1 MMRGAL
7 ATIVLAGSVFAFP
20 PVVAADGRLIVVA
33 PWKLSALT
41 PAASGGV
48 LQRMGVTEPLTR
60 PDEGGEITGLLAASW
75 KADDALTG
83 WRFAIRPGVTF
94 HDGTALTAAVVADNL
109 NAFRGESALSRAP
122 VESVVADGDDVVI
135 SLSRPFAPLPAYLAH
150 WSTGIL
156 SPADLD
162 GAADGEI
169 AGTGYYRI
177 DGGIGEQEFSVS
189 AYDRYWGD
197 RPSITEAR
205 YLSIA
210 DADTRF
216 SLLASGDAHIAFGL
230 HPSAIARG
238 EGQERFKIHVEP
250 LARIRALKV
259 NAGASPFADKPV
271 REAISLAID
280 RQGIATALLG
290 NAATAST
297 QLLPPNIAG
306 WYDPALPA
314 FRYDPTEAGALL
326 DGAGWQMGDDGVR
339 VKDGERLAFELFA
352 YDARPE
358 LPGIATA
365 VAAQLADVGI
375 EATIRLGEW
384 TEIPERHADGSLEMA
399 IFSDNFA
406 YVPDP
411 VGAIAANYTGG
422 GAAWGALGWQSDAFD
437 EKVAAY
443 QATVDPERR
452 AALRRDIVATL
463 HEEKPVIVVAWYDE
477 VYGISR
483 ELTGFSFDPYEMDYG
498 LHELS
503 WRAAE

>member
-1 MMRGAL
+1 MHSAI
-7 ATIVLAGSVFAFP
+7 TVLAAGMFVASPA
-20 PVVAADGRLIVVA
+20 VAADEQLIVVA
-33 PWKLSALT
+33 PWKIAALT

-60 PDEGGEITGLLAASW
+60 PVDGGAIDGLLAASW
-75 KADDALTG
+75 EANDALTK
-83 WRFAIRPGVTF
+83 WRFSIRAGVTF
-94 HDGTALTAAVVADNL
+94 HDGAALTAAVVADNL

-122 VESVVADGDDVVI
+122 VESIVADGDEVVI

-189 AYDRYWGD
+189 AHDGYWGD
-197 RPSITEAR
+197 RPSIAEAR

-210 DADTRF
+210 DADSRF
-216 SLLASGDAHIAFGL
+216 SLLAAGEAHLAFGL

-238 EGQERFKIHVEP
+238 EGQERFEVQVEP

-259 NAGASPFADKPV
+259 NAGAPPFADRAV

-290 NAATAST
+290 NADTAST

-306 WYDPALPA
+306 WHDPALPA
-314 FRYDPTEAGALL
+314 FRYDPAEAAALL

-339 VKDGERLAFELFA
+339 MKDGKRLAFELFA

-365 VAAQLADVGI
+365 VAAQLAEVGI

-384 TEIPERHADGSLEMA
+384 TEIPERHEDGSLEMA

-452 AALRRDIVATL
+452 AALRREIVATL

-477 VYGISR
+477 VYGIST
-483 ELTGFSFDPYEMDYG
+483 EVTGFTFDPFEMDYG
-498 LHELS
+498 LNEVS